1 MWSEFLS
8 AEAEALSFFSRLP
21 DLLWGVLLAV
31 LSILAA
37 RLVFRAAVCSFF
49 GRDEGAVLAALA
61 EMAVALMMGLKFYQ
75 QPGVVFVLLGYFAA
89 VARVFAA
96 AL

>member
-1 MWSEFLS
+1 MWEEFLF
-8 AEAEALSFFSRLP
+8 AEAEALAFFGRLP

-31 LSILAA
+31 LCILAA
-37 RLVFRAAVCSFF
+37 RLVFRAAVCSLV
-49 GRDEGAVLAALA
+49 GREEGNALAALA
-61 EMAVALMMGLKFYQ
+61 EMAVALVMGLKFYQ